1 MEKELRSFPSDLKV
15 EKRAD
20 GRKKI
25 SGFAA
30 VFDKLSED
38 LGNFRER
45 IAPGAFREALK
56 NSDTRALYNH
66 NADMVLGR
74 ESANTLRLE
83 ERAKGLWMEI
93 IPPDTSFARDLIK
106 SIERKD
112 IKEQSFS
119 FQVAEDSWEHL
130 DTPDREAIRTIT
142 KIANLFD
149 VGPVTY
155 PAYPQT
161 SAALRSMEAARDKS
175 TDDGLLDDLLKDDF
189 SEVDDLL
196 ADL

>member
-20 GRKKI
+20 GRKNI

-30 VFDKLSED
+30 VFDKESED
-38 LGNFRER
+38 LGGFVER

-56 NSDTRALYNH
+56 NSDCRCLFNH
-66 NADMVLGR
+66 DQNLVLGR

-83 ERAKGLWMEI
+83 EREKGLWMEI
-93 IPPDTSFARDLIK
+93 IPPDTSIARDLMK
-106 SIERKD
+106 SIERGD
-112 IKEQSFS
+112 ISAQSFA
-119 FQVAEDSWEHL
+119 FTVAEDEWKNM
-130 DTPDREAIRTIT
+130 DDQKKMTVRTIT
-142 KIANLFD
+142 KIAALYD

-161 SAALRSMEAARDKS
+161 SAALRSMERARGQN
-175 TDDGLLDDLLKDDF
+175 TDDGLLDDLLVDDDF
-189 SEVDDLL
+189 DAVLDDL
-196 ADL
+196 